1 MRRSIKI
8 NKYCT
13 DDKNNPERMGCE
25 LSKESWRPGVRKN
38 KNTICTGIMDFD
50 RGIHKLS
57 CSRRTSNLKCD
68 FQTELDLTTNGKRRL
83 KSPGY
88 KKKRLPYLNCYD
100 NSSKSKRKSKSKN
113 KNKSRYSRTAS
124 TQNKSERQS
133 RTLSNYEKNTKGT
146 KKKKN
151 KTKKI
156 SKKLR

>member
-50 RGIHKLS
+50 RGIHRLT
-57 CSRRTSNLKCD
+57 CSRRTRNLKCD

-100 NSSKSKRKSKSKN
+100 NSSKSKRKSKSK
-113 KNKSRYSRTAS
+113 SRSRHSHTAS

-133 RTLSNYEKNTKGT
+133 RTLSISEINKKET

-151 KTKKI
+151 KTKKK

>member
-38 KNTICTGIMDFD
+38 KNTVCTGIMDFD

-57 CSRRTSNLKCD
+57 CSRNTRNLKCN
-68 FQTELDLTTNGKRRL
+68 FQTELDLSPDGKRKL
-83 KSPGY
+83 KSSGY
-88 KKKRLPYLNCYD
+88 KKKRLPYLNCYYVE
-100 NSSKSKRKSKSKN
+100 SKSKRKSK
-113 KNKSRYSRTAS
+113 NKSKSRHSRTAS
-124 TQNKSERQS
+124 TQNRSERQS
-133 RTLSNYEKNTKGT
+133 RTLSISKNRKGT
-146 KKKKN
+146 KRKKN

-156 SKKLR
+156 SKKSR

>member
-1 MRRSIKI
+1 MRRSIRI

-13 DDKNNPERMGCE
+13 DDKKNPERMGCE
-25 LSKESWRPGVRKN
+25 LSKESWRPGVRKS
-38 KNTICTGIMDFD
+38 KNAVCTGVMDFD
-50 RGIHKLS
+50 RGIHRLT

-68 FQTELDLTTNGKRRL
+68 FQTELDLSPAGKRRL

-100 NSSKSKRKSKSKN
+100 NSSKSKRKSKSKS

-133 RTLSNYEKNTKGT
+133 RTLSKYEKKTKGT
-146 KKKKN
+146 KKKKK
-151 KTKKI
+151 KTRRKSRK
-156 SKKLR
+156 SR